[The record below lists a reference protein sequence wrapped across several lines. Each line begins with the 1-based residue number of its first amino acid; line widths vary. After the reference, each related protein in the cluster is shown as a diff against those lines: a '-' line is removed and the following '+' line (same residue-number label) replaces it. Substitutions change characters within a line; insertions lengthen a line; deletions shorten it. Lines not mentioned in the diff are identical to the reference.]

1 MTSNIKRGDLI
12 MFRRPNYHWHEHTES
27 YLYGMV
33 IKEVSP
39 GYSWNKSKRL
49 KYNILLSSGDMWNE
63 LNIEKIIVLASSKKS
78 S

>member
-1 MTSNIKRGDLI
+1 
-12 MFRRPNYHWHEHTES
+12 
-27 YLYGMV
+27 MV

-49 KYNILLSSGDMWNE
+49 KYNILLSSGDMWND